1 MEKNMYCIFDN
12 VSKLYEPPFLEIN
25 NGTAIRR
32 LMDLMQQNP
41 QSPYAKFP
49 DNYTLINIGTWN
61 DEDGVPVTDKHTNVA
76 ELTAIKTPSDMIKE
90 N

>member
-1 MEKNMYCIFDN
+1 MY
-12 VSKLYEPPFLEIN
+12 K
-25 NGTAIRR
+25 R
-32 LMDLMQQNP
+32 Q
-41 QSPYAKFP
+41 FP

-61 DEDGVPVTDKHTNVA
+61 DEDGVPVTDKHSNVA